1 MMHCPPDEQHSLP
14 SSLRSAV
21 WKVGG
26 REFSR
31 TAVVFTCQVIVLYIA
46 ILTCFVNLTV
56 ANGPTELWIAILSLS
71 LGSLLPSPKVKKL
84 LPTPTSSP
92 HV

>member
-1 MMHCPPDEQHSLP
+1 MQPQPEEEHP
-14 SSLRSAV
+14 SSVRSVV

-31 TAVVFTCQVIVLYIA
+31 TAVVFTCQVIVLYLA
-46 ILTCFVNLTV
+46 IITCFVNLTV
-56 ANGPTELWIAILSLS
+56 ANGPTELWITILSLS

-84 LPTPTSSP
+84 IPASP
-92 HV
+92 SHV